1 VDVRSLR
8 ALSLAF
14 LTVFVIVTAGTGF
27 IIFRATHEA
36 IVQIVDKRIITE
48 SYQISDAA
56 VPMSRLQLST
66 RIQNFIRDRNTGDVG
81 VELSEVDGRHIAGNY
96 RFSRR
101 PPPGLSSLDAS
112 LHIKGLTQGRA
123 FVRDI
128 GDGMVLTTFAETEP
142 VDNFNAARRNIY
154 IAGFGTIIALVIG
167 TLFIFVRM
175 IGSRIA
181 AQNMT
186 AEAIIDG
193 DMRRRV
199 PVSGNDN
206 EFDEQARIFNRMLDR
221 IGELMAHLANVSND
235 IAHDLRTPLSR
246 LRNQLTLIERQV
258 NDPALRR
265 EVESAIVQS
274 DNILAMFTAILRIV
288 EIEGGDRRAAFQPLD
303 LGALAERTGG
313 MMEPVAADTGH
324 LLTVSRGSEATVSG
338 DPQLL
343 AQALINLVENAQHHT
358 PPGSHIRIAT
368 AIESGQAMLTVSDDG
383 PGIDG
388 HLRQQALRRFGR
400 IDKSRTRPGH
410 GLGLPL
416 VDAIVRLHRGELMLG
431 DAGASAGSGL
441 LVSIRIPLIDEK
453 EGSA

>member
-1 VDVRSLR
+1 MDVRSLR

-258 NDPALRR
+258 NGLCCKDWRQSQVGCRSAPIRRLLR
-265 EVESAIVQS
+265 
-274 DNILAMFTAILRIV
+274 N
-288 EIEGGDRRAAFQPLD
+288 GG
-303 LGALAERTGG
+303 
-313 MMEPVAADTGH
+313 
-324 LLTVSRGSEATVSG
+324 
-338 DPQLL
+338 
-343 AQALINLVENAQHHT
+343 
-358 PPGSHIRIAT
+358 
-368 AIESGQAMLTVSDDG
+368 
-383 PGIDG
+383 
-388 HLRQQALRRFGR
+388 
-400 IDKSRTRPGH
+400 
-410 GLGLPL
+410 
-416 VDAIVRLHRGELMLG
+416 
-431 DAGASAGSGL
+431 
-441 LVSIRIPLIDEK
+441 
-453 EGSA
+453 